1 MKSNFWFFI
10 GLLIVWG
17 LLITIPYVI
26 AFKVSTEVNVF
37 LGFILHI
44 TDYALTILISMGLI
58 KIVLNFCDGEKGKLS
73 DLFSQYRLFFNYL
86 FTFILFRLI
95 VLSPLLLLTIF
106 SGDILWIL
114 QAMGV
119 NVGLIGFY

>member
-17 LLITIPYVI
+17 LLITISYVI